1 MRFSLCD
8 LKEIQ
13 KLKNASRSAMFL
25 FLLFFFTISSIN
37 LAIAQDFIAGT
48 VLAADIERMEIELIP
63 SPPEQAPGDETE
75 KKSITARLSVD
86 NLIVNRRGDRVF
98 PGCVFPGGMVR
109 IWGKMDEKERV
120 FMVSDIRGYGG
131 RGQTDPTGVRRRL
144 QKMGPGYCPGGP
156 GFRGGRQ

>member
-1 MRFSLCD
+1 
-8 LKEIQ
+8 
-13 KLKNASRSAMFL
+13 MFL
-25 FLLFFFTISSIN
+25 FLLFFFTISSTH

-48 VLAADIERMEIELIP
+48 VLTADIERMEIELIP
-63 SPPEQAPGDETE
+63 SPPEQATGDETE
-75 KKSITARLSVD
+75 KKSITVRLSTD
-86 NLIVNRRGDRVF
+86 NLIVNRRGYRVF

-109 IWGKMDEKERV
+109 IWGKMNERDRV
-120 FMVSDIRGYGG
+120 FMVFDIRGYGG

>member
-1 MRFSLCD
+1 M
-8 LKEIQ
+8 
-13 KLKNASRSAMFL
+13 KNASRSAMFL
-25 FLLFFFTISSIN
+25 FLLFFFTISSTN

-63 SPPEQAPGDETE
+63 GPHEQATSDETE
-75 KKSITARLSVD
+75 KKSITVRLSID

-144 QKMGPGYCPGGP
+144 QRMGPGYCPGGP